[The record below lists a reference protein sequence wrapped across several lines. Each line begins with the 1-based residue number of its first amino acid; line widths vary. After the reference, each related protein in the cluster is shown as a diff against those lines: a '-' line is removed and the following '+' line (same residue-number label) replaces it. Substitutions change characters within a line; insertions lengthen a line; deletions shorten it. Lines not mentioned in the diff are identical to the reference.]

1 MATQMTTYRAV
12 PSPAH
17 SRLSTYDTVRE
28 HYKRGYRLMDRSSH
42 PDALGDRYVLWHP
55 ESFTTV
61 VIYTEKT

>member
-17 SRLSTYDTVRE
+17 SQFQTYETVKM
-28 HYKRGYRLMDRSSH
+28 HYDRGYQLMDRSLH
-42 PDALGDRYVLWHP
+42 PDAAGHRYVLWHP

-61 VIYTEKT
+61 VIYTEKD